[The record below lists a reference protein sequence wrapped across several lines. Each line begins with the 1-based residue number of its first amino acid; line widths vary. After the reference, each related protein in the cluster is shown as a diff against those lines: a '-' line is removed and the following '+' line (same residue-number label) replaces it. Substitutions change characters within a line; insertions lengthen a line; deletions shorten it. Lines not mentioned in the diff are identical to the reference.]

1 MKFDF
6 KLWIVALSV
15 GEKKVHILIRYWLLV
30 RGVLNYVVNIVLMKK
45 IMVVHS
51 VSGKGLNRLYKISS
65 IVD

>member
-45 IMVVHS
+45 MVVVHS
-51 VSGKGLNRLYKISS
+51 ASGKEVLSSS